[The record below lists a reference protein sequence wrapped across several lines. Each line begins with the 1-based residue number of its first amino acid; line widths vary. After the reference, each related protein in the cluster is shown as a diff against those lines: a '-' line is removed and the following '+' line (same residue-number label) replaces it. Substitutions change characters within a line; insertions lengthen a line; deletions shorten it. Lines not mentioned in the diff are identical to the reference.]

1 MVRSHPEE
9 PICPISIM
17 ALHRFCNP
25 GTGVRFSHGAPL
37 ISLSFN
43 EQDTM
48 LRTWGWRFDSFQR
61 YHKEHAMKMTKAV
74 TISWIPSN
82 DSRAVNLSHHARI
95 LKFNEMCLENKTVH
109 YTVTINNSTV
119 KRFFVDQAAV
129 DEFLNFCR
137 DLESIYQTKID
148 KIEIEDI

>member
-1 MVRSHPEE
+1 
-9 PICPISIM
+9 
-17 ALHRFCNP
+17 
-25 GTGVRFSHGAPL
+25 
-37 ISLSFN
+37 
-43 EQDTM
+43 
-48 LRTWGWRFDSFQR
+48 
-61 YHKEHAMKMTKAV
+61 
-74 TISWIPSN
+74 
-82 DSRAVNLSHHARI
+82 
-95 LKFNEMCLENKTVH
+95 MCLENKTVH